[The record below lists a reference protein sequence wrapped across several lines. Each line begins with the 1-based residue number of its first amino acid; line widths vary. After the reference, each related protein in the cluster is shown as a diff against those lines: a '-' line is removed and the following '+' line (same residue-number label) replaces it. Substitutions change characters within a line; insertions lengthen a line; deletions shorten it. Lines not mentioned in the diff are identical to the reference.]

1 MLLTVNGQTHDVTA
15 DAERSLLGVLRYDL
29 GLTGTKF
36 GCGEGNCGAC
46 TVLIDGEAT
55 RSCITPVVVAAG
67 RSVTTVEGLAV
78 DGRLHPVQ
86 EAFVEH
92 TAFQC
97 AYCTSG
103 FIMSSVALL
112 SRNPSPDEA
121 QIRAALSGHI
131 CRCGTYMRIIRA
143 VESAARRLGEGS
155 PR

>member
-112 SRNPSPDEA
+112 SRNPEPDEA

>member
-1 MLLTVNGQTHDVTA
+1 MLLAVNGQTLEVTA

-55 RSCITPVVVAAG
+55 RSCITPVVAAVG
-67 RSVTTVEGLAV
+67 RRVTTIEGLASG
-78 DGRLHPVQ
+78 DRLHPVQ

-112 SRNPSPDEA
+112 ARNPDPDEA
-121 QIRAALSGHI
+121 QVRAALSGHI

-143 VESAARRLGEGS
+143 VQSAARRLREGGS
-155 PR
+155 